1 MKKRG
6 KKHVGIG
13 SPRVRGQELKSIK
26 QDGGTQYR
34 RVPQPSFP
42 QDYPTTPTYLPACLT
57 AYLST
62 CLTYLPTYQPTNLS
76 VYLPNN
82 PPTYLPTNLPIH
94 LCAQLLAL
102 PTSHQLQMY
111 GIAISI
117 RSQLHRA
124 QICIPYDAI
133 HSSYSVNGH
142 NETGRALLAS
152 CTTETLIHVYIY
164 IYVSSN
170 SDRFVVAIRLL
181 QIFTALHRWL
191 RR

>member
-57 AYLST
+57 AYLPT

-94 LCAQLLAL
+94 LCAYQPYLLA
-102 PTSHQLQMY
+102 TSYKCMVQQY
-111 GIAISI
+111 
-117 RSQLHRA
+117 Q
-124 QICIPYDAI
+124 Y
-133 HSSYSVNGH
+133 
-142 NETGRALLAS
+142 EAS
-152 CTTETLIHVYIY
+152 CIVHRSVSHTTLYT
-164 IYVSSN
+164 
-170 SDRFVVAIRLL
+170 VVIA
-181 QIFTALHRWL
+181 
-191 RR
+191 